1 MLSKK
6 IIDRTVVNE
15 TLEDIHFDCIEK
27 KISETKDQSEEDIK
41 KEELID
47 KLEDSSSFS
56 NTHAII
62 EQMSVIKEWT
72 EDQNINC
79 LKLHLKTIR

>member
-15 TLEDIHFDCIEK
+15 TLEDVHFDCIEK
-27 KISETKDQSEEDIK
+27 KISETKGQSEEDIK

-47 KLEDSSSFS
+47 KLEDSSSFPIHMRLL
-56 NTHAII
+56 NRC
-62 EQMSVIKEWT
+62 Q
-72 EDQNINC
+72 
-79 LKLHLKTIR
+79 